1 MSSDGLKMVLLTIV
15 IASSIIGVS
24 GLVNSAFAD
33 TKKETSQNL
42 SLPITVG
49 VHNANRG
56 GDDSS
61 NDDGPPAAV
70 LDKDRSS
77 SLMSHT
83 DDSSDDGPP
92 AAVRRDGES
101 HNIEDSDWTTADN
114 NTVPEKYMKGLSN
127 CESSAAADGH
137 LKLTEIMD
145 CFHKVF

>member
-1 MSSDGLKMVLLTIV
+1 MVILTVV
-15 IASSIIGVS
+15 IASSVMG
-24 GLVNSAFAD
+24 VNSAFAD

-56 GDDSS
+56 GDD
-61 NDDGPPAAV
+61 DGPPPAV
-70 LDKDRSS
+70 LHKDRSS

-83 DDSSDDGPP
+83 DDSSDDDSSPP
-92 AAVRRDGES
+92 AVRRNGGA
-101 HNIEDSDWTTADN
+101 EDLDWTTADN

-137 LKLTEIMD
+137 LTVVELMD
-145 CFHKVF
+145 CFYKVF

>member
-1 MSSDGLKMVLLTIV
+1 MSSNGLKMALLTIV

-24 GLVNSAFAD
+24 GFVNSAFAD
-33 TKKETSQNL
+33 TKKSTSQSYL

-61 NDDGPPAAV
+61 DDGPPPAV
-70 LDKDRSS
+70 LRNEK
-77 SLMSHT
+77 SHSAT
-83 DDSSDDGPP
+83 S
-92 AAVRRDGES
+92 
-101 HNIEDSDWTTADN
+101 EDSDWTTADN
-114 NTVPEKYMKGLSN
+114 NTIPEKYMKGLSN

-137 LKLTEIMD
+137 LKLAEIMD

>member
-1 MSSDGLKMVLLTIV
+1 MSSDGLKMVLLTVV

-33 TKKETSQNL
+33 TKKESSQNL

-56 GDDSS
+56 GDDDSS
-61 NDDGPPAAV
+61 DDDDGPPPAV

-83 DDSSDDGPP
+83 DDSSDDGSSPP
-92 AAVRRDGES
+92 AVRRNGDA
-101 HNIEDSDWTTADN
+101 EDSDWTTADN

-137 LKLTEIMD
+137 LKLAEIMD

>member
-1 MSSDGLKMVLLTIV
+1 MCSDELKVALLTIV
-15 IASSIIGVS
+15 IASSIIC
-24 GLVNSAFAD
+24 VNSAFAD

-56 GDDSS
+56 GHDSS
-61 NDDGPPAAV
+61 NDDGSPPAV
-70 LDKDRSS
+70 LLHKDRSS
-77 SLMSHT
+77 SLTSHT
-83 DDSSDDGPP
+83 DDSSDDDSSPP
-92 AAVRRDGES
+92 AVRRNGGA
-101 HNIEDSDWTTADN
+101 EDSDWTTADN

-137 LKLTEIMD
+137 LTVVELMD

>member
-1 MSSDGLKMVLLTIV
+1 MSSDGLKVALLTIV
-15 IASSIIGVS
+15 IASSLIA
-24 GLVNSAFAD
+24 VNSAFAD

-56 GDDSS
+56 GDDDSS
-61 NDDGPPAAV
+61 DDDGPPPAV

-77 SLMSHT
+77 SLISHT
-83 DDSSDDGPP
+83 DDSSDVDSSPP
-92 AAVRRDGES
+92 AVLRNGYA
-101 HNIEDSDWTTADN
+101 EDSDWTTADN

-127 CESSAAADGH
+127 CEFGAAADGH
-137 LKLTEIMD
+137 LKLAEIMD